1 VRLRSWTARLGL
13 LAGGILAALLAGEG
27 LVRAFRPQ
35 PLRPAWDDE
44 AAGIRVPRAGLTGR
58 HRHPGA
64 FDVTVTINAQRFRGK
79 REYAAEPGPGVARL
93 AVLGDSLA
101 FGWGVGDTETYPAQ
115 LEARLAAAGRRV
127 EVINAGFPGTCLGEK
142 LAWYESGVRPFHPR
156 LVLLTLAGDDVD
168 GDLYWRVYTLQD
180 GEAVRVTPARATA
193 PARTTRGLLARL
205 PGSAWLAERSQLFA
219 LVRRGLTRALSRERT
234 TVLGRQPATP
244 EQVRVF
250 RGEGLS
256 LLRAELRT
264 LIRDTARDG
273 AALAVVFVP
282 FRQSVYGDEGWWADE
297 LRWKSQA
304 IADAAAVVLASH
316 GVPFLDLTPVLAR
329 RARTAS
335 ALYHQGEETHP
346 TPDGYRAIAE
356 EVAAWVDAT
365 GALNAAAGTAR

>member
-1 VRLRSWTARLGL
+1 MTLRSWTIRGAL
-13 LAGGILAALLAGEG
+13 LLGGIAAALLVGEG
-27 LVRAFRPQ
+27 LVRVFRPQ

-44 AAGIRVPRAGLTGR
+44 IAGVRVPRASLRGR

-64 FDVTVTINAQRFRGK
+64 FDVTVTIDTQRFRGP
-79 REYAAEPGPGVARL
+79 RDYAPQPPADLTRI

-101 FGWGVGDTETYPAQ
+101 FGWGAGDADTYPAQ
-115 LEARLAAAGRRV
+115 LERLLSAGGRRV
-127 EVINAGFPGTCLGEK
+127 EVINAAFPGTCLGEK
-142 LAWYESGVRPFHPR
+142 VAWYESGVRPFHPR
-156 LVLLTLAGDDVD
+156 LVLLTLSGDDVD

-180 GEAVRVTPARATA
+180 GEAVRVRPAPGTA
-193 PARTTRGLLARL
+193 PARRTRGLLARL

-219 LVRRGLTRALSRERT
+219 LLRRALTRGLSRERT
-234 TVLGRQPATP
+234 TVLGQQPATP

-273 AALAVVFVP
+273 SALAVVFVP
-282 FRQSVYGDEGWWADE
+282 FRQGVYGDEGWWADE

-316 GVPFLDLTPVLAR
+316 GVPFLDATPVLAR
-329 RARTAS
+329 RARTAP

-346 TPDGYRAIAE
+346 TPEGYRAIAE
-356 EVAAWVDAT
+356 DVAAWLQAS
-365 GALNAAAGTAR
+365 GALNPR